1 MSLTLSR
8 LYWCI
13 NQIILVTER
22 GSRSLAESLDTT
34 LRIITNF
41 WRLVGE
47 ERLQLVAL
55 VGKEC
60 NLVLQTLN
68 YWFEL
73 TTTAFIRR
81 AVIFSWARWIHRKY
95 FRVGIW

>member
-1 MSLTLSR
+1 MRIRRMSLTLSR
-8 LYWCI
+8 LDWCI
-13 NQIILVTER
+13 NQIILVTKR

-41 WRLVGE
+41 WWLVSE

-55 VGKEC
+55 VRQQC

-68 YWFEL
+68 NWFEL

-81 AVIFSWARWIHRKY
+81 AVTFSWARRSHRK
-95 FRVGIW
+95 